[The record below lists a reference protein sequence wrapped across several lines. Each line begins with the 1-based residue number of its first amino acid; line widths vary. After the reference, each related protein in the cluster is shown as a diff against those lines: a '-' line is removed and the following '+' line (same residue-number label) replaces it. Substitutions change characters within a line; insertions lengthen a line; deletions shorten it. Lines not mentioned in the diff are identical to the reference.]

1 MHKPWQYHDL
11 LIQCLSSPPL
21 RLHTGEKPYTCAECD
36 QKFSDISNLAK
47 HRKLHERHERL
58 SEETFAA
65 PDAAPPNAVVE
76 NIVRDAPAD
85 EPTVVEEVIYIS
97 YEEGK
102 EEGGETR
109 EEVNSG
115 DDEKIVEVQLP
126 DGRRVRLQVPQ
137 DQDPEAFAADIV
149 STVVDES

>member
-1 MHKPWQYHDL
+1 MLP
-11 LIQCLSSPPL
+11 SPPL
-21 RLHTGEKPYTCAECD
+21 RLHTGEKPYTCTECD
-36 QKFSDISNLAK
+36 QKFSDCSNLAK

-58 SEETFAA
+58 SEET
-65 PDAAPPNAVVE
+65 DAAPPNPEQQPAGVNAVVE
-76 NIVRDAPAD
+76 NIVRDAPV
-85 EPTVVEEVIYIS
+85 ETTEVEEVIYIA

-102 EEGGETR
+102 EGGETR

-137 DQDPEAFAADIV
+137 DQDPEAIAADLV